1 MRDDYECRD
10 SGNQS
15 ERPLSLGNSIL
26 LAIGVVIFFLAFS
39 SCVITAFGSPP
50 DPWVRMTSPSGC
62 SGGVFHASREYGIWI
77 ATCKHCVNR
86 DGRVRLVFFQDGQR
100 ANVDAYFVRSHPRY
114 DCSILWTSADNFYEL
129 PQQAPIADSW
139 FGPYKGQAVYSVGS
153 YAGRTI
159 HPAARHLA
167 VSSIDRGGYQFRLN
181 DYAWG
186 GHSGGPVV
194 DAFSGKM
201 LGVLWGT
208 SGRTSLVTSNR
219 ALLETV
225 YGTPKSYLLGKQ
237 FVGVTG
243 KIPYLLG
250 KHFPCREPSVG
261 LLGHTWN
268 TGQGMY
274 SVHDDIYS
282 EPVARKPEI
291 DVKANRN
298 DLYRIQR
305 EVAASHV
312 LRDHFD
318 WDWDVDSW
326 RDTPRIEWRKAN
338 GRRTYSDGWHGQD
351 GFIWQYRNGGGQF
364 L

>member
-1 MRDDYECRD
+1 MKHDYECRN
-10 SGNQS
+10 SGSQS

-39 SCVITAFGSPP
+39 SCVITAFGSAPP

-219 ALLETV
+219 ALLEMV
-225 YGTPKSYLLGKQ
+225 YG
-237 FVGVTG
+237 
-243 KIPYLLG
+243 
-250 KHFPCREPSVG
+250 
-261 LLGHTWN
+261 TWN

-274 SVHDDIYS
+274 SVVDDLKA

-291 DVKANRN
+291 DVKANRS
-298 DLYRIQR
+298 DLQRIQR
-305 EVAASHV
+305 DVNESHF

-318 WDWDVDSW
+318 WDWDLDSW

-338 GRRTYSDGWHGQD
+338 GRR
-351 GFIWQYRNGGGQF
+351 I
-364 L
+364 